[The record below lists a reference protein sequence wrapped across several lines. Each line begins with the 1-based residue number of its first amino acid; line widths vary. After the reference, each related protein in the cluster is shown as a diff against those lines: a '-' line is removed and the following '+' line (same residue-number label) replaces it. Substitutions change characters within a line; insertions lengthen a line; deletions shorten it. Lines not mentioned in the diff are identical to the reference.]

1 LQKEIYFSYLYFF
14 SAGVVLVISIWQ
26 AVINDDYSL
35 ITDVKTI
42 NNVFLAILLVSLDYN
57 LELTKLLDLMFQKF
71 WTSKKKDFLKDVST
85 EVITEVDS
93 ILRNY
98 AAPSSQNQ
106 RSSIVLVDR
115 MNYKQF
121 KKFMLEEY
129 FKIYPH
135 EALGLNRTEKVKII
149 RMTFKKRA
157 TYEQLLTM

>member
-1 LQKEIYFSYLYFF
+1 MQEEIYFSYLYFF

-26 AVINDDYSL
+26 AVIDDDYSL
-35 ITDVKTI
+35 ITDIKTI
-42 NNVFLAILLVSLDYN
+42 NTVFLAILLLSLDYK

-71 WTSKKKDFLKDVST
+71 CTGKKKDFLKDVST

-106 RSSIVLVDR
+106 RSRIVPVNR

-135 EALGLNRTEKVKII
+135 EALGLNRTEKVRII
-149 RMTFKKRA
+149 KMTFK
-157 TYEQLLTM
+157 

>member
-1 LQKEIYFSYLYFF
+1 
-14 SAGVVLVISIWQ
+14 
-26 AVINDDYSL
+26 
-35 ITDVKTI
+35 
-42 NNVFLAILLVSLDYN
+42 
-57 LELTKLLDLMFQKF
+57 MFQKF
-71 WTSKKKDFLKDVST
+71 CTGKKKDFLKDVST

-106 RSSIVLVDR
+106 RSRIVPVNR

-135 EALGLNRTEKVKII
+135 EALGLNRTEKVRII
-149 RMTFKKRA
+149 KMSFKKRA